1 MRNSPQPTWLR
12 SSSRYSVWRRS
23 FLALAALALLAGCGI
38 NGDFGEVN
46 RSLVRDDIHDWI
58 GRDQSSRHFFK
69 DTTFQLTDDE
79 RQMRDLAYPL
89 LEPPYN
95 RQKLHSVASE
105 YGLTP
110 QTLDEAAY
118 RTAYFT
124 HLMAAGERSP
134 DSRYAQL
141 MDDIRNDS
149 TRLPQFFETAGR
161 VLDID
166 TKRRKSMAYVSSL
179 SDVEKTQAKERMRE
193 NARVVSMVRTSIA
206 QRATSYRFAL
216 ERLVITTPSPR
227 AVEAERVLTSLQ
239 SQVAHYRNHTAP
251 NFMREQSLAFAR

>member
-1 MRNSPQPTWLR
+1 M
-12 SSSRYSVWRRS
+12 
-23 FLALAALALLAGCGI
+23 LALLAGCGV

-46 RSLVRDDIHDWI
+46 RTLVRDDIHDWI
-58 GRDQSSRHFFK
+58 GREEKPRLFFN
-69 DTTFQLTDDE
+69 DSTFVMTDDE

-118 RTAYFT
+118 RSAYFD
-124 HLMAAGERSP
+124 HLMRAGGRSP

-141 MDDIRNDS
+141 IDDIRNDT

-166 TKRRKSMAYVSSL
+166 SKRRRSMSYVSSL
-179 SDVEKTQAKERMRE
+179 SHVERAHANEHMRE
-193 NARVVSMVRTSIA
+193 NARVVSMVRTSMTR
-206 QRATSYRFAL
+206 RAASYRFAL
-216 ERLVITTPSPR
+216 ERLVITAPSPR
-227 AVEAERVLTSLQ
+227 AVETERVLINLQ
-239 SQVAHYRNHTAP
+239 AQIAHYRSHTAP